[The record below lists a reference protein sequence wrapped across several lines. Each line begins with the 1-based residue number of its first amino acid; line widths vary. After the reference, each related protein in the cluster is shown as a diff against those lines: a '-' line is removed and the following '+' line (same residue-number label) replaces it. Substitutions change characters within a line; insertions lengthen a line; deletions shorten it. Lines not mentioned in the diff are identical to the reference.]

1 MHAQEIRRALGLAD
15 RKKDR
20 VLMQIQT
27 EIALPTV
34 FTVVR
39 HHHAFIEAAL
49 DVVAQLRAAVV
60 SRWTKIAPLMLVP
73 QQLAVALVIGEAV
86 KTELEFDR
94 QRLTGNVEGHFER
107 LKVGHAFR
115 CAVDDQ
121 VIPLHGL

>member
-1 MHAQEIRRALGLAD
+1 
-15 RKKDR
+15 
-20 VLMQIQT
+20 
-27 EIALPTV
+27 
-34 FTVVR
+34 
-39 HHHAFIEAAL
+39 
-49 DVVAQLRAAVV
+49 
-60 SRWTKIAPLMLVP
+60 MLVP